1 MREVESL
8 LSSSKTWDKN
18 TFLGLR
24 KRFTLEEND
33 RIYPAGI
40 SRVPGTVLGIRDA
53 ESEGRMPSVQREKRV
68 SEFWK
73 SHAEESPCSSSFKSF

>member
-8 LSSSKTWDKN
+8 LSSAKNRDKN
-18 TFLGLR
+18 TFLGLK

-40 SRVPGTVLGIRDA
+40 SRVPGTVLGIRDT
-53 ESEGRMPSVQREKRV
+53 EIEGRMPSVQREKRV
-68 SEFWK
+68 SEFLK
-73 SHAEESPCSSSFKSF
+73 YSEESPCSSSLKSF